1 MGNWVKQL
9 AAAYR
14 NLSKKQLII
23 FFLFVIYSIFL
34 FSQYRLVGM
43 YYDDF
48 GNASLS
54 YGYDAQIVGTN
65 YTIKDLLQWAGYI
78 YMNWG
83 GRIIY
88 ALMLIPLLKTG
99 SHLFM
104 MIQVIIII
112 LTLIVMYFIAKK
124 IADET
129 NGILIIISFALIYGL
144 LQGDILTQG
153 FYWASASVL
162 YVWPMLPFML
172 TILLYGMI
180 EKRIANDEKIRFRD
194 YAGLMITIPLVT
206 LSQEQLG
213 GAMIVWFI
221 CNMFFNHYKNEK
233 PYRKIDLL
241 AICYSVATFGI
252 FFAAP
257 GNWARMATNE
267 AYADKTFLQKI
278 GSGFCNVLALLTNHN
293 LKYFNLVLVIMGIFA
308 LYRLA
313 RCKKIW
319 YVIISAILLVPFLA
333 VDITQILRINIFS
346 DEVRGASFFVFLLD
360 MFFILWFYFLEKK
373 QIGFMAMM
381 VSGVASVFCLIVSPA
396 FSLRSCIPYVFICM
410 ILCAVIINDSFVRM
424 NTAIGKGI
432 ITVVLIILG
441 AVCVGNS
448 AGIYK
453 GYESNYYI
461 DNYNFNKLKNY
472 NGTDDRIYLVD
483 YENKTY
489 RGTMSCDTGFEYIDY
504 WMKEYFA
511 IPQDVVIEWKS
522 INELSEYAKMATMEI
537 DYGVGFYE
545 DEGGYRW
552 ADERAEIIIN
562 NYTKEEMKVVFSSQI
577 FTGYKESAR
586 VSVVHNGEEIN
597 TVMTNQNGVS
607 CEFEITLAPGENVLK
622 LETDAQKIENGAD
635 ARSLYMRFVSPKCEI
650 KGEGALF

>member
-194 YAGLMITIPLVT
+194 
-206 LSQEQLG
+206 
-213 GAMIVWFI
+213 
-221 CNMFFNHYKNEK
+221 C
-233 PYRKIDLL
+233 LL
-241 AICYSVATFGI
+241 YT
-252 FFAAP
+252 
-257 GNWARMATNE
+257 
-267 AYADKTFLQKI
+267 
-278 GSGFCNVLALLTNHN
+278 
-293 LKYFNLVLVIMGIFA
+293 
-308 LYRLA
+308 
-313 RCKKIW
+313 
-319 YVIISAILLVPFLA
+319 
-333 VDITQILRINIFS
+333 
-346 DEVRGASFFVFLLD
+346 
-360 MFFILWFYFLEKK
+360 
-373 QIGFMAMM
+373 
-381 VSGVASVFCLIVSPA
+381 SP
-396 FSLRSCIPYVFICM
+396 
-410 ILCAVIINDSFVRM
+410 
-424 NTAIGKGI
+424 
-432 ITVVLIILG
+432 
-441 AVCVGNS
+441 
-448 AGIYK
+448 
-453 GYESNYYI
+453 
-461 DNYNFNKLKNY
+461 
-472 NGTDDRIYLVD
+472 
-483 YENKTY
+483 
-489 RGTMSCDTGFEYIDY
+489 
-504 WMKEYFA
+504 
-511 IPQDVVIEWKS
+511 
-522 INELSEYAKMATMEI
+522 
-537 DYGVGFYE
+537 
-545 DEGGYRW
+545 
-552 ADERAEIIIN
+552 
-562 NYTKEEMKVVFSSQI
+562 
-577 FTGYKESAR
+577 
-586 VSVVHNGEEIN
+586 
-597 TVMTNQNGVS
+597 
-607 CEFEITLAPGENVLK
+607 
-622 LETDAQKIENGAD
+622 
-635 ARSLYMRFVSPKCEI
+635 SPRD
-650 KGEGALF
+650 